1 MKQANGIRH
10 LRHGFLMKIDEVLSW
25 LRALAPEDTAMDGDP
40 IGLLIH
46 PVVRDVKHVVVCLD
60 ATPAIALAAAREGAE
75 LIVCHHP
82 LIYRPLSAIL
92 ESDPIGQ
99 SAITLIQE
107 GIALYAMHTNWDR
120 AQGGINDTL
129 AQKIG
134 MVEIQPLAA
143 TGNAQAARIG
153 KISACTVSVLAS
165 HITSVLA
172 LASEDA
178 LRFSQEFSQRIVQ
191 TLAVCGGAGAMLLQ
205 DALAAGAD
213 AFVTSDVRHHEFID
227 ATARGVVLIDAGHGA
242 TERPGMASL
251 AQQMSIQFPNLTI
264 TYLA

>member
-1 MKQANGIRH
+1 
-10 LRHGFLMKIDEVLSW
+10 MKIDDVLSW

-46 PVVRDVKHVVVCLD
+46 PVIRDVKHVVVCLD

-82 LIYRPLSAIL
+82 LIYRPLGSIL
-92 ESDPIGQ
+92 DSDPIGQ
-99 SAITLIQE
+99 SAITLIRE

-129 AQKIG
+129 AQEIG
-134 MVEIQPLAA
+134 MLEVRPLAA
-143 TGNAQAARIG
+143 AGNAQIARIG
-153 KISACTVSVLAS
+153 KISACTVGVLAT
-165 HITSVLA
+165 HLTSVLA

-178 LRFSQEFSQRIVQ
+178 LRYSQEFSQRMVQ

-205 DALAAGAD
+205 DAITAGAD
-213 AFVTSDVRHHEFID
+213 AFVTSDVRHHEFVD
-227 ATARGVVLIDAGHGA
+227 AAGRGAVLIDAGHGA

-251 AQQMSIQFPNLTI
+251 AQRMFRQFPNLTI
-264 TYLA
+264 SYLA